1 MKCKIIQSNK
11 AIALLLTFFSLT
23 ITYSQEAEILYQ
35 KEYSKLSFVFQPSIL
50 KKSEAA
56 NSDGSR
62 YPSMEFTND
71 FSYQFGVYYNFA
83 QYRNFNFKT
92 GLIAKEFIPKFD
104 LNISD
109 SDIGNGEENF
119 LTQFDP
125 FSQFILSVPLKAE
138 YFLKLNNKLNLSF
151 GAGINLNIVTGTNAE
166 TSVGVSVGN
175 STGYFKDVF
184 SLTSEKQ
191 NNVNF
196 SSEFSLGLNYKT
208 RFALIDLSFYINNM
222 LHSNYTSGHY
232 QIYNLNQSPD
242 KTGNYEIKN
251 NFYGISLSVSPKK
264 GWLKSNN

>member
-1 MKCKIIQSNK
+1 MKYQIIDSSK
-11 AIALLLTFFSLT
+11 TIFLLLTFFSFT
-23 ITYSQEAEILYQ
+23 IGYSQEAETIYQ

-56 NSDGSR
+56 NNDGSR

-109 SDIGNGEENF
+109 SDIGNGLENL

-138 YFLKLNNKLNLSF
+138 YFLKLNNKLNLSL
-151 GAGINLNIVTGTNAE
+151 GAGINLNVVTGTNVE
-166 TSVGVSVGN
+166 TSVGVSVGDIN
-175 STGYFKDVF
+175 GNLNDIF

-191 NNVNF
+191 NNINF
-196 SSEFSLGLNYKT
+196 SSEFSIGLNYKT
-208 RFALIDLSFYINNM
+208 SFALIDLSFYMNNS
-222 LHSNYTSGHY
+222 LSNYTSGQY
-232 QIYNLNQSPD
+232 QIYNLNQSSN
-242 KTGNYEIKN
+242 KTGNYLIKS
-251 NFYGISLSVSPKK
+251 NFYGISLNVSPRK
-264 GWLKSNN
+264 GWLKGNN